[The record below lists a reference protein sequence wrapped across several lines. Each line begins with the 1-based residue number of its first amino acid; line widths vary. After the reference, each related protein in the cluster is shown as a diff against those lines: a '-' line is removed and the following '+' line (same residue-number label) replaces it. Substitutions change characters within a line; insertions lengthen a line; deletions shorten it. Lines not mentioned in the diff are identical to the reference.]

1 MAHMNSLELVK
12 LQQRAIM
19 SQRAD
24 KRVMELNIIRDLIQR
39 KRFRRTAD
47 FIIECI
53 FGFQIF
59 LVGAFVSALWYA

>member
-1 MAHMNSLELVK
+1 MNSLELVK

-19 SQRAD
+19 SHRAE
-24 KRVMELNIIRDLIQR
+24 KRAMELDHLRAVIQR
-39 KRFRRTAD
+39 KRFHRTAD